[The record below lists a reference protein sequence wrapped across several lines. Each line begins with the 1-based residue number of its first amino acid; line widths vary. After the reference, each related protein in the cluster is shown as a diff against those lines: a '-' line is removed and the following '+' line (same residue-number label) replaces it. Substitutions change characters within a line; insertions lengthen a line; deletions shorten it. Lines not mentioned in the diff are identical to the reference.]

1 MVFMR
6 FVSVIGR
13 CAALFRAQRLEGTGL
28 GGCQYPYITAVCRHP
43 GISQDELG
51 RQLYIPKCNVS
62 RQLSSLESQ
71 GFVTRRRSESD
82 GRVLEVYPTEK
93 AEAVLPVIRNM
104 LKEWNAYLT
113 EDVTEEEQAVLDRVM
128 ERMLSRAEAYAGGAL
143 SGRKEP

>member
-6 FVSVIGR
+6 FVSVLSR
-13 CAALFRAQRLEGTGL
+13 CTTLFRTERLEGTGISS
-28 GGCQYPYITAVCRHP
+28 CQYPYITAVCRHP

-62 RQLSSLESQ
+62 RQLSSLESA
-71 GFVTRRRSESD
+71 GFITRRRSESD

-93 AEAVLPVIRNM
+93 AEAVLPVIRDM
-104 LKEWNAYLT
+104 LREWNAYLT
-113 EDVTEEEQAVLDRVM
+113 EDITEEEQAVLSRVM

-143 SGRKEP
+143 SGRKEK